1 MVQTVLIWRWKNTF
15 ALLIVTSTYSMC
27 NHCYRQ
33 VNPLLFQL
41 LTVRTANET
50 IRLESIPNRSRM
62 KLCAIVPSPH
72 HILQSAI
79 STRGTIRLCNVLWVH
94 LMSCCLFSP
103 SLRPK
108 KSLKVC
114 CQISFGNVLAS
125 WDTNCPGRSHADR
138 LISQLISSQSSHV
151 TSKRKKS
158 SNFFTSLR
166 NNQSILLFNLDE
178 FHFAMLD
185 SYYYYHPNLFPT
197 YSRVQWSI

>member
-72 HILQSAI
+72 HILQSTI
-79 STRGTIRLCNVLWVH
+79 ST
-94 LMSCCLFSP
+94 SCCLFSP

-138 LISQLISSQSSHV
+138 LSSQFVPSQSSHV
-151 TSKRKKS
+151 TSNRKKS
-158 SNFFTSLR
+158 SNSFTSLR